1 MVGTVFGER
10 KMMKANKLAQKR
22 FNKRLKRKNKK
33 YSGPKYDKVEQ
44 LFQWVPLLTKAGI
57 LPEPEQE
64 VMLPARQTATVRGK
78 DGKESTTS
86 FTV

>member
-1 MVGTVFGER
+1 MLSQQ
-10 KMMKANKLAQKR
+10 KLAQKR
-22 FNKRLKRKNKK
+22 HNKKLKRKNKK

-64 VMLPARQTATVRGK
+64 VMLPDRQTATVRGK

>member
-1 MVGTVFGER
+1 
-10 KMMKANKLAQKR
+10 MKASKLAQKR
-22 FNKRLKRKNKK
+22 FNKKLKRKNKK
-33 YSGPKYDKVEQ
+33 YSGPKYAKVEQ

-64 VMLPARQTATVRGK
+64 VTLPNRKKATVIGK

-86 FTV
+86 FTA